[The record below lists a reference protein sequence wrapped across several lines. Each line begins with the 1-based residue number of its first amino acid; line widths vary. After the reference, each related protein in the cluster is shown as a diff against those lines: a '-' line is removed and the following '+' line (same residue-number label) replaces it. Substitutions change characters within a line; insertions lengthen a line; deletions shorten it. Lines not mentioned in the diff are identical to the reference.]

1 MMNLQFVAPI
11 VFLVFLK
18 FRRGRFLY
26 TPSYFHYLLI
36 ILFLEENIFVRLKI
50 FNSIRKDKKKKNKK
64 DKKTT
69 MNDNLAP
76 NTESR
81 QIMAK
86 KLTRRPVR

>member
-11 VFLVFLK
+11 FFLVILK

-26 TPSYFHYLLI
+26 TPSYFYYLLI
-36 ILFLEENIFVRLKI
+36 IIENIFVRLKI
-50 FNSIRKDKKKKNKK
+50 FNSIRKDKKKNKK

-76 NTESR
+76 KTESR

-86 KLTRRPVR
+86 KLT

>member
-11 VFLVFLK
+11 FFLVILK

-26 TPSYFHYLLI
+26 TPSYFYYFKLLI
-36 ILFLEENIFVRLKI
+36 IIILFFEENIFVRLKI
-50 FNSIRKDKKKKNKK
+50 FNSIRKDKKKNKK

-76 NTESR
+76 KTESR

-86 KLTRRPVR
+86 KLT

>member
-11 VFLVFLK
+11 FFLVFLK

-50 FNSIRKDKKKKNKK
+50 LKSIRKDKKKKIN
-64 DKKTT
+64 KKTT
-69 MNDNLAP
+69 INDNLAP
-76 NTESR
+76 KTESR
-81 QIMAK
+81 QITAK
-86 KLTRRPVR
+86 KLT

>member
-11 VFLVFLK
+11 FFLVILK

-26 TPSYFHYLLI
+26 TQSYFYYLLI
-36 ILFLEENIFVRLKI
+36 IIILFFEENIFVRLKI
-50 FNSIRKDKKKKNKK
+50 FNSIRKDKKKINKK

-76 NTESR
+76 KTESR

-86 KLTRRPVR
+86 KLT